1 MCALATLALPLL
13 AEAEYVSARARHVQ
27 VDHDALNRF
36 CASADRADLASPHS
50 EGTPLFFDGTYRT
63 LHFLLLLR
71 ALDFCLWG
79 DDGHVGN
86 GAGRRD
92 AEASLGEALRRAFE
106 QGTPLWSARC
116 LARVSRLELA
126 CLLGGAREPQ
136 LMDARVAMLNQLGQK
151 LLEGYEGNLKCV
163 IWAAGGS
170 APRLVGLLAEEF
182 TAFRDVAAYA
192 GREVQFAARA
202 QALVGDIH
210 QAFSGTRWGQ
220 FAGLDQLA
228 GAADHRLAQALRAL
242 GVLSLSPPLASR
254 VNGRAPLAPGGE
266 EEVELRACSLWAV
279 HLAQRGLAERGCDV
293 GALALQRW
301 LRRMVGPNAPPAHRT
316 VTTAY

>member
-13 AEAEYVSARARHVQ
+13 ADAEYVAARARHVR
-27 VDHDALNRF
+27 VDHDAVNRF
-36 CASADRADLASPHS
+36 CASADCADLASPRS
-50 EGTPLFFDGTYRT
+50 EGAPLFFDGTYRT
-63 LHFLLLLR
+63 LHFLLVLR
-71 ALDFCLWG
+71 ALDFCLW
-79 DDGHVGN
+79 DDEDARN

-106 QGTPLWSARC
+106 QGTPLWSARY
-116 LARVSRLELA
+116 LARVCRLELA

-151 LLEGYEGNLKCV
+151 LLEAYEGNLKCV

-182 TAFRDVAAYA
+182 AAFRDDAAYA

-210 QAFSGTRWGQ
+210 QAFSGTRWGH

-242 GVLSLSPPLASR
+242 GVLSLSPSLASR
-254 VNGRAPLAPGGE
+254 VNGHVPLAPGGE
-266 EEVELRACSLWAV
+266 EEVELRACSLLAIQ
-279 HLAQRGLAERGCDV
+279 LAQRGLAERGRDV
-293 GALALQRW
+293 SALALQRW
-301 LRRMVGPNAPPAHRT
+301 LSRRVRPNAPPAHRA

>member
-1 MCALATLALPLL
+1 MCALAALALPLL
-13 AEAEYVSARARHVQ
+13 ADVEYVAARARHVQ

-36 CASADRADLASPHS
+36 CASADCADLASPHS
-50 EGTPLFFDGTYRT
+50 EGRPLFFDGTYRT

-71 ALDFCLWG
+71 ALGFCLW
-79 DDGHVGN
+79 DGEDVRN
-86 GAGRRD
+86 GAKPRD
-92 AEASLGEALRRAFE
+92 AEAGLGEALRRAFE
-106 QGTPLWSARC
+106 QGTPLWSARY

-136 LMDARVAMLNQLGQK
+136 LMETRVAMLNQPGPRP
-151 LLEGYEGNLKCV
+151 LERYEGTLKCV

-170 APRLVGLLAEEF
+170 VPRLVGLLAEEF
-182 TAFRDVAAYA
+182 AAFRDVAAYA
-192 GREVQFAARA
+192 GREGQFAARA
-202 QALVGDIH
+202 QALVEDIH
-210 QAFSGTRWGQ
+210 QAFNGTRWGH

-242 GVLSLSPPLASR
+242 GALSLSPTLASR
-254 VNGRAPLAPGGE
+254 VDGHVPLAPGGE

-279 HLAQRGLAERGCDV
+279 HLARRGLAERGCDV
-293 GALALQRW
+293 SSPALQRW
-301 LRRMVGPNAPPAHRT
+301 LSRRVRPNAPAAHRA